1 MYRSLAAG
9 LAILLSIGEPA
20 AAVETSKR
28 GGSLTYMIPADAP
41 PSFDG
46 HREATFATVHAVAPF
61 YSVLIRVN
69 PENPASTTDFV
80 CDVCTEIPEP
90 ADGGR
95 TYVFPIRDDVR
106 FEDGSVLTAYDVA
119 ASWNKIVDPPEG
131 VISARRGY
139 YSMIQTVEAPD
150 AKTVVFRLKYAT
162 SAFIPA
168 LADPYAFLY
177 KKEILD
183 RDPRWF
189 EKNIMGSGPFRFTEY
204 QVGQSI
210 SGVRNPD
217 YYHRGLPYLD
227 GFTGIFA
234 EKQSI
239 RVSAIRSD
247 RAAIEFRGFPP
258 ATRDE
263 LRAAL
268 GSELTVQESDWNC
281 GNLITPNHQRK
292 PFDDVRVRRALTL
305 AIDRWHGA
313 PGLSRISVM
322 KTVGG
327 VAFPGSPLAATRA
340 ELEQLA
346 GYWPDIEKSRTEARR
361 LLKEA
366 GAEGLTFE
374 LLNRNVDQPY
384 KFNALWVIDEWSKIG
399 VKVTQRVVPTGPF
412 GEALR
417 RGEFET
423 ALDGD
428 CQNIVNPLL
437 DGTKYLPHSVSPSNY
452 GYYEDPSEVE
462 LYDRMLRETD
472 FARQRDL
479 MRQFEKRVLDT
490 EAHEI
495 FLLWRYRIVPYRS
508 YVKGWK
514 VSPSHYVN
522 QDLATIWLDK

>member
-1 MYRSLAAG
+1 
-9 LAILLSIGEPA
+9 
-20 AAVETSKR
+20 
-28 GGSLTYMIPADAP
+28 
-41 PSFDG
+41 
-46 HREATFATVHAVAPF
+46 
-61 YSVLIRVN
+61 
-69 PENPASTTDFV
+69 
-80 CDVCTEIPEP
+80 
-90 ADGGR
+90 
-95 TYVFPIRDDVR
+95 
-106 FEDGSVLTAYDVA
+106 
-119 ASWNKIVDPPEG
+119 
-131 VISARRGY
+131 
-139 YSMIQTVEAPD
+139 
-150 AKTVVFRLKYAT
+150 
-162 SAFIPA
+162 
-168 LADPYAFLY
+168 
-177 KKEILD
+177 
-183 RDPRWF
+183 
-189 EKNIMGSGPFRFTEY
+189 
-204 QVGQSI
+204 
-210 SGVRNPD
+210 
-217 YYHRGLPYLD
+217 
-227 GFTGIFA
+227 
-234 EKQSI
+234 
-239 RVSAIRSD
+239 
-247 RAAIEFRGFPP
+247 
-258 ATRDE
+258 
-263 LRAAL
+263 
-268 GSELTVQESDWNC
+268 
-281 GNLITPNHQRK
+281 
-292 PFDDVRVRRALTL
+292 
-305 AIDRWHGA
+305 
-313 PGLSRISVM
+313 M

-346 GYWPDIEKSRTEARR
+346 GYWPDIEKSRAEARR